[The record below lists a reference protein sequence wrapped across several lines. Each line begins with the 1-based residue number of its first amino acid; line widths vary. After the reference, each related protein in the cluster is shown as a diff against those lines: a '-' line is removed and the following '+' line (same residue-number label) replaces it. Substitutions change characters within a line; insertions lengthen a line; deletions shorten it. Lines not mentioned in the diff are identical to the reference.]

1 MPRTEVCI
9 TIDTEF
15 NVAGALSR
23 PDRYQP
29 IGAQAVQCAVGDR
42 EEGLGFLLASF
53 AQSGIRATFFV
64 ETLQT
69 CYFGA
74 DPMGN
79 LIDRIAGA
87 GHDVELHFH
96 PGWLHFLKPDWA
108 HRTAEANDA
117 CSGLSDESLDRVLS
131 ISLDVFSRWGL
142 GRPVAARTG
151 NLDVDSAVYR
161 ALERFG
167 IPISSSVGLA
177 LRRPREEILRQ
188 YAGRHWIGKILE
200 MPVLSFHELQFG
212 RCTRLRLL
220 TITACSWPEI
230 ETLLWRAREAG
241 ISPVVLLT
249 HPTEF
254 IKYRDVQLQD
264 VRRNRI
270 NQDRLL
276 QLLQFLQR
284 NSQDFEAVTFRARA
298 ADWLSRG
305 AASAPVLRGSTTQSL
320 ARMMQNFINDH
331 VWSY

>member
-15 NVAGALSR
+15 SIGGAFR
-23 PDRYQP
+23 QPDKYQP
-29 IGAQAVQCAVGDR
+29 VGAQAVRCAVGDR

-53 AQSGIRATFFV
+53 AQAKVRATFFV

-74 DPMGN
+74 TPMGN
-79 LIDRIAGA
+79 LVEQIAGA

-96 PGWLHFLKPDWA
+96 PGWLHFLNPDWA
-108 HRTAEANDA
+108 HRTAETEDA
-117 CSGLSDESLDRVLS
+117 CSGRSDESLDRILS
-131 ISLDVFSRWGL
+131 ISLDAFSRWGL

-167 IPISSSVGLA
+167 IPVSSSVGLA
-177 LRRPREEILRQ
+177 LQRPREEMLQ
-188 YAGRHWIGKILE
+188 QCAGRHWIGKTLE
-200 MPVLSFHELQFG
+200 VPVLSFSDLQF
-212 RCTRLRLL
+212 RRRTRLRLL

-254 IKYRDVQLQD
+254 IKYRDVQFRD
-264 VRRNRI
+264 VRRNRV

-276 QLLQFLQR
+276 QLLRFLR
-284 NSQDFEAVTFRARA
+284 HNSQEFEAVTFRARA
-298 ADWLSRG
+298 ADWLSLG
-305 AASAPVLRGSTTQSL
+305 TTPAPALRGSTTQSL

-331 VWSY
+331 VWTY

>member
-9 TIDTEF
+9 TVDTEF
-15 NVAGALSR
+15 SIGGALSQ
-23 PDRYQP
+23 PYKYQP
-29 IGAQAVQCAVGDR
+29 VGAQAVRCAIGDR
-42 EEGLGFLLASF
+42 DEGLGFLLDSF
-53 AQSGIRATFFV
+53 AEAHVQATFFV

-69 CYFGA
+69 CYFGLT
-74 DPMGN
+74 PMGN
-79 LIDRIAGA
+79 LIERIASA

-96 PGWLHFLKPDWA
+96 PGWLCFLKPDWA

-117 CSGLSDESLDRVLS
+117 CSGRSDESLDRILE
-131 ISLDVFSRWGL
+131 ISLDAFSRWGL
-142 GRPVAARTG
+142 ARPIAARTG
-151 NLDVDSAVYR
+151 NLDVDSTVYR

-177 LRRPREEILRQ
+177 LRRPREKMLQ
-188 YAGRHWIGKILE
+188 QCAGRHWIEKILE
-200 MPVLSFHELQFG
+200 VPVLSFRDLPFG

-230 ETLLWRAREAG
+230 ETILWRARAAG

-254 IKYRDVQLQD
+254 IKYRDVQFRD
-264 VRRNRI
+264 IRRNRV

-276 QLLQFLQR
+276 QLLRFLR
-284 NSQDFEAVTFRARA
+284 KNSQEFETVTFRART

-305 AASAPVLRGSTTQSL
+305 AAPAPALRGSRTQSL

-331 VWSY
+331 VWTY